1 MTRQRQFKK
10 LAHSLYECKYHVVFC
25 PKYRYKIL
33 QEEVAKYVMQQIY
46 RLCNQKDDVEVV
58 EGNVQI
64 DHVHLVVSIPPKY
77 AISQFMGF
85 LKGKLALQLFDRFPQ
100 LRKKYWGQHV
110 WSRGYCVSTVGLD
123 EERIKKY
130 VKWQHSKDK
139 DAHVTQGKLFK

>member
-1 MTRQRQFKK
+1 
-10 LAHSLYECKYHVVFC
+10 
-25 PKYRYKIL
+25 
-33 QEEVAKYVMQQIY
+33 MQQIY
-46 RLCNQKDDVEVV
+46 RLCSQKDGVEVV

-77 AISQFMGF
+77 AVSQFMGF

-130 VKWQHSKDK
+130 VKWQRSKDK
-139 DAHVTQGKLFK
+139 DADVTQGKLFD